1 MASMRE
7 VAKLA
12 NVGLG
17 TVSRMLNDSG
27 YVSDETR
34 SRIEAAMKTLDYTPN
49 ELARNL
55 YHKRTGIIAVL
66 VPNAS
71 NPFFAEFVDYVESE
85 LYKAGFKMMLCTTEK
100 EFNAELEYLDML
112 NRHIV
117 DGVIT
122 GAHSLAVEEY
132 RKIHKPIVALDRYL
146 GEDIPVIA
154 VNHKEG
160 GRLAAKT
167 LIDNGC
173 RKVLHFR
180 GKVTVE
186 SPYHDR
192 HFEFARIMKENG
204 IFTYDYELDRNR
216 LDSEYYKKAV
226 KDVFAKGIEFDG
238 VFGVDRPVIECMN
251 ETIIR
256 HRRVPEDVKFLA
268 YDGTFITEM
277 VEPSLTAIVQPIK
290 ELAKESVRLVCNLVN
305 GKVYKNKR
313 VSLEVELR
321 KGGSTIV

>member
-1 MASMRE
+1 MASMRD

-27 YVSDETR
+27 YVSEETR
-34 SRIEAAMKTLDYTPN
+34 NRIEEAMKALDYTPN

-66 VPNAS
+66 VPNVS
-71 NPFFAEFVDYVESE
+71 NPFFAEFVDHVEAE

-132 RKIHKPIVALDRYL
+132 KKIHKPIVALDR

-160 GRLAAKT
+160 GRLAAET
-167 LIDNGC
+167 LIQNGC
-173 RKVLHFR
+173 RRVLHFR

-192 HFEFARIMKENG
+192 HFEFARIMEEHG
-204 IFTYDYELDRNR
+204 IQTIDYELGRNR

-226 KDVFAKGIEFDG
+226 KDVFTRGIDFDG

-251 ETIIR
+251 ETIRR
-256 HRRVPEDVKFLA
+256 HCRVPEDVKFVA

-277 VEPSLTAIVQPIK
+277 VEPPLTAIVQPIK
-290 ELAKESVRLVCNLVN
+290 ELARESVRLVCNLVN
-305 GKVYKNKR
+305 GKVYKNKQ
-313 VSLEVELR
+313 VSLQVELR
-321 KGGSTIV
+321 KGKSTVL